1 MVAELGALVAADL
14 AAEHGMVA
22 FEKIQRRDVDDDLS
36 SWPQHPIH
44 LIERSALHFVVEGV
58 EDVERGDQIELTR
71 REGQLR
77 RRGAGDERLAVV
89 PGVGQSA
96 PRDVDAAGAAVPAK
110 HRQVVAGAAAAI
122 EDQRIGDA
130 GGGPDEQRRDE
141 AAKTLEPEVSTLG
154 ARGGFEQSV
163 HVVRV

>member
-14 AAEHGMVA
+14 AAEHGMIA

-58 EDVERGDQIELTR
+58 EDVERGNQIELTR

-77 RRGAGDERLAVV
+77 RRGAGDEASR
-89 PGVGQSA
+89 
-96 PRDVDAAGAAVPAK
+96 R
-110 HRQVVAGAAAAI
+110 
-122 EDQRIGDA
+122 GD
-130 GGGPDEQRRDE
+130 GRR
-141 AAKTLEPEVSTLG
+141 PVRST
-154 ARGGFEQSV
+154 
-163 HVVRV
+163 